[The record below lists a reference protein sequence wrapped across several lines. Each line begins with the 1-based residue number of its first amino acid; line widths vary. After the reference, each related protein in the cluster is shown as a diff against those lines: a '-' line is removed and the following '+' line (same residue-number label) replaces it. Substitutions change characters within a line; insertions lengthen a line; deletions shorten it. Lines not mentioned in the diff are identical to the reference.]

1 MTKADINLSQGYFN
15 KYIEIAPNLSVAEA
29 LTASLAQLKELNVG
43 QLLLIGNKTYQ
54 PGKWTINDIFQHL
67 VDVERMFTYRVLLAA
82 RKDSTIM
89 FDFDEK
95 YIADNSNARYRN
107 LIDIL
112 EELIAVRHSTILM
125 FKSFDDETMLTR
137 GLNGK
142 HEMPVAAFGY
152 CIIGHQI
159 WHLNIIKEK
168 YLLL

>member
-168 YLLL
+168 YLLP